1 CTSDRDLADRYWGP
15 ERTPRAY
22 PWRTLLER
30 GAVLAFGSDAPVEPI
45 DPLLGIHAAVTRR
58 RRADREA
65 WFPAQRLTLDEALHG
80 YTAGAAYATGR
91 EREWGTLEVGMRCDA
106 TVVDRDLAKLKEDEL
121 LETRIRDTR
130 KEIGTKRLERHGRA
144 VESAVAVG
152 LVEIA
157 DLTDEVRLHLGHQG
171 LHREAT
177 LSASDDVGAPV
188 RQERLRHDLGLGP
201 DGVRLRAR

>member
-1 CTSDRDLADRYWGP
+1 TIEPDKLNDVVARTSAAGIAVALPGIGDRAVHAALEALAETRRTAPHLPQPLEHIHLGREDDLDRFGALGIVAAMQPIHATSDRDLADRYWGP
-15 ERTPRAY
+15 KRTPRAY

-65 WFPAQRLTLDEALHG
+65 WFPTQRLTLDEALHG
-80 YTAGAAYATGR
+80 YTAGAAYSTGR

-121 LETRIRDTR
+121 LETRIR
-130 KEIGTKRLERHGRA
+130 
-144 VESAVAVG
+144 
-152 LVEIA
+152 
-157 DLTDEVRLHLGHQG
+157 
-171 LHREAT
+171 
-177 LSASDDVGAPV
+177 
-188 RQERLRHDLGLGP
+188 
-201 DGVRLRAR
+201 